1 METSAQ
7 DRGSSYILN
16 LESRLYQEYT
26 LFYYDPSDRG
36 FYWRPGEEFVKSRT
50 RRLVVEFAD
59 REHNPLLPWERETF
73 LFSYNHGRSDIGGV
87 RLDSA
92 DGAYDYSISYG
103 SNPNDPLTVTAVLT
117 PRQKLRTAPDP
128 KGISATLAPDGAAL
142 KLVIEDRWASYYD
155 GETLELSLVIRKDDG
170 SFWRRDPIVF
180 EAKDRSP
187 LQAKIQGA
195 APKFDIPVPVSG
207 SGTFYLE
214 SWSFRRAA
222 GKISGDGWVRKG
234 GGNKI
239 KK

>member
-1 METSAQ
+1 M
-7 DRGSSYILN
+7 
-16 LESRLYQEYT
+16 
-26 LFYYDPSDRG
+26 
-36 FYWRPGEEFVKSRT
+36 
-50 RRLVVEFAD
+50 
-59 REHNPLLPWERETF
+59 
-73 LFSYNHGRSDIGGV
+73 
-87 RLDSA
+87 
-92 DGAYDYSISYG
+92 
-103 SNPNDPLTVTAVLT
+103 
-117 PRQKLRTAPDP
+117 
-128 KGISATLAPDGAAL
+128 
-142 KLVIEDRWASYYD
+142 
-155 GETLELSLVIRKDDG
+155 VIRKDDG